1 MQQVCPNF
9 AGFSNMQVVSGSMV
23 NSGFNIGDNVVVRSV
38 NTRTLKGSY
47 TDSQGQY
54 HEYGDIIAFYRD
66 VSTLDQFT
74 TSVRVV
80 DSDLVG
86 PREYS
91 LTLPQLFGFANED
104 MKYAA
109 SRGCEIVFHHII
121 AVYEDPSTGVRWF
134 ATKGSSNDAWDVGLY
149 VKETLV
155 VGVYDKTP
163 FSTVVAGAITLVAS
177 SNGILL
183 LLVPIVI
190 LAFFVIMQ
198 CLRDV
203 QYAKLEYD
211 VVEEKR
217 KITDEICVKNNIGYR
232 MNTQTK
238 YKVLVQ
244 ASEKDRAQYIT
255 LLWRRGEVPEG
266 IRKYIFRKQIML
278 KPVEKLLNVN
288 RKCQQMFKDGVDPIK
303 IAEYYTKEKE
313 KIEREQVII
322 QRYIR
327 KMHKK
332 YDELELEKLLK
343 EEENKEKKG
352 KKTKNI
358 PEKSEI
364 PVVELEKREPQQEQ
378 ETPEVSNQEEKAVA
392 KPKKSP
398 NKKI

>member
-1 MQQVCPNF
+1 MYFLNWLDR
-9 AGFSNMQVVSGSMV
+9 
-23 NSGFNIGDNVVVRSV
+23 NI
-38 NTRTLKGSY
+38 
-47 TDSQGQY
+47 
-54 HEYGDIIAFYRD
+54 F
-66 VSTLDQFT
+66 
-74 TSVRVV
+74 
-80 DSDLVG
+80 
-86 PREYS
+86 
-91 LTLPQLFGFANED
+91 PQLFGFANED

-244 ASEKDRAQYIT
+244 ASVFIAST
-255 LLWRRGEVPEG
+255 LGYPH
-266 IRKYIFRKQIML
+266 IYQ
-278 KPVEKLLNVN
+278 KLLDMYGNKLGMDN
-288 RKCQQMFKDGVDPIK
+288 LKTIL
-303 IAEYYTKEKE
+303 KEGGIYINNNE
-313 KIEREQVII
+313 CRDVLM
-322 QRYIR
+322 RYINT
-327 KMHKK
+327 HFN
-332 YDELELEKLLK
+332 
-343 EEENKEKKG
+343 EEDIG
-352 KKTKNI
+352 
-358 PEKSEI
+358 
-364 PVVELEKREPQQEQ
+364 L
-378 ETPEVSNQEEKAVA
+378 
-392 KPKKSP
+392 
-398 NKKI
+398 